1 MNTDLKGEKALKIS
15 LMRIKGI
22 GKNLA
27 NILCRVA
34 NLNPLMKAGA
44 LTDDQIKMIEGKIKT
59 ISDHIPT
66 WLLNRQK
73 DYETGEDGHLLTAD
87 LDFTQA
93 NDIKR
98 MKMIKCYKG
107 VRHSKGLP
115 VRGQKTKSNFRRNK
129 GKGSL
134 GVKRK
139 KGAKSGKN

>member
-15 LMRIKGI
+15 LMRIQGI

-73 DYETGEDGHLLTAD
+73 DYETGENKHLVLGD
-87 LDFTQA
+87 INYIQG
-93 NDIKR
+93 NDKTRLGRIRSYRGLRLAQK
-98 MKMIKCYKG
+98 
-107 VRHSKGLP
+107 LP
-115 VRGQKTKSNFRRNK
+115 VRGQRTKCNFR
-129 GKGSL
+129 
-134 GVKRK
+134 KRK
-139 KGAKSGKN
+139 TVVIKKR